1 MSIKSL
7 FSPSHYCNFAMMK
20 HLFFLLLGGYLLVS
34 FAACK
39 QHRPYDGQ
47 LAHIDSLADVNPD
60 SADVLLIST
69 TNFSLKGGKN
79 EVALLLRIKVDD
91 KLYRPVTHY
100 RDTILRLISYFE
112 HHPKTLPSL
121 LGSTGPALPFLY
133 AGRIFADLGDA
144 PQALDYYQRALDA
157 QPDYREDE
165 PRSTTKQ
172 RGLLYSL
179 MGTQLYYQGL
189 YRDALCQYDKAYL
202 YDKLASDT
210 IGVIYDLRDAAE
222 QYKYLNI
229 NDSSLLLYG
238 NALQLSLQ
246 CNNEHLSRVVQSQIA
261 RLYIAKGNFTLA
273 HRYMRPA
280 INHID
285 TIDISSTYALASVI
299 YKNVGDM
306 DSALY
311 CYDKLLHF
319 GNVTGKSLAFKE
331 LASIAIER
339 RELSSA
345 LSYLSQYTLYIDSI
359 RKMENAE
366 TVARMH
372 AAYNYQKFK
381 EQAAEL
387 ELSNEKKNSV
397 ITFIFSFSII
407 IVLVSSVSFYS
418 TVKKHKLANKRLA
431 QINAKLKEQSKLGN
445 SSELLE
451 ELACLK
457 KEITILTQQLEKTDK
472 EQLLMRKKLEGQIS
486 KLSDE
491 KIALEHAFYR
501 ASNRQK
507 SHEEA
512 ISSFSETS
520 VYVYFAQTAKDKK
533 VVSTEKWNEF
543 VLSAETYYFPDFKNN
558 LMNICRIS
566 EQEYRMCLLFKSGF
580 SKADIAK
587 LLLIDRSAVGHAFVR
602 MYTRATHHKGT
613 VADWEK
619 ILLVL

>member
-1 MSIKSL
+1 MQSYNIPTPKSS
-7 FSPSHYCNFAMMK
+7 FIRVVFRVAS
-20 HLFFLLLGGYLLVS
+20 LLLLATLL
-34 FAACK
+34 AACTADR
-39 QHRPYDGQ
+39 HDPVARQ
-47 LAHIDSLADVNPD
+47 LRLIDSLADVDPD
-60 SADVLLIST
+60 SADVLLKPILSPQ
-69 TNFSLKGGKN
+69 SEGREK
-79 EVALLLRIKVDD
+79 EVALLLRIKTDD

-121 LGSTGPALPFLY
+121 LGSTGPALPYLY

-372 AAYNYQKFK
+372 AAYNYQKHERETSRLKVANARMEKMILASAFVIAFLAITIYLLAYRNNQNKLLYARQKQLLK
-381 EQAAEL
+381 EIKNTQ
-387 ELSNEKKNSV
+387 EKSAINQEEAVDNGVVEFRKTD
-397 ITFIFSFSII
+397 I
-407 IVLVSSVSFYS
+407 YS
-418 TVKKHKLANKRLA
+418 TFLLLSQTQERNVSKAEWEA
-431 QINAKLKEQSKLGN
+431 FSKEFGN
-445 SSELLE
+445 S
-451 ELACLK
+451 
-457 KEITILTQQLEKTDK
+457 
-472 EQLLMRKKLEGQIS
+472 
-486 KLSDE
+486 
-491 KIALEHAFYR
+491 
-501 ASNRQK
+501 
-507 SHEEA
+507 
-512 ISSFSETS
+512 
-520 VYVYFAQTAKDKK
+520 
-533 VVSTEKWNEF
+533 
-543 VLSAETYYFPDFKNN
+543 FPDFRQKLSGMFN
-558 LMNICRIS
+558 LSTKQYRVCMLRKVGFGTTAICFLACYEKASVYSIYKRLYQQATGS
-566 EQEYRMCLLFKSGF
+566 SGNTADFDNLLKT
-580 SKADIAK
+580 
-587 LLLIDRSAVGHAFVR
+587 L
-602 MYTRATHHKGT
+602 
-613 VADWEK
+613 
-619 ILLVL
+619 